1 VVYTHP
7 EVGTVG
13 KTEEELKAAGIAY
26 KVGKFLFAANSRA
39 KTNRDTDGF
48 VKVLADAKTDRVLG
62 VHIIGAMAGT
72 MIAQAAQAME
82 FGASS
87 EDIALTCHAHPTH
100 SEALKEAAMAV
111 TGKAIHM

>member
-1 VVYTHP
+1 
-7 EVGTVG
+7 
-13 KTEEELKAAGIAY
+13 
-26 KVGKFLFAANSRA
+26 
-39 KTNRDTDGF
+39 
-48 VKVLADAKTDRVLG
+48 VLG
-62 VHIIGAMAGT
+62 VHIIGALAGT

-111 TGKAIHM
+111 TGKPIHM